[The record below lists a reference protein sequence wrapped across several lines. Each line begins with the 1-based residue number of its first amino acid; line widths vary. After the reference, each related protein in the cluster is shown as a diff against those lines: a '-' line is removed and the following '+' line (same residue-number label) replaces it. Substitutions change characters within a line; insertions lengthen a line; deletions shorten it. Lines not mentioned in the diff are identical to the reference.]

1 MTHATNI
8 GQMHAR
14 KNGKTMTGKSQ
25 EHEDAYR
32 LQLESEQRYAIGK
45 LPELNENVQSSE
57 NQKIYDF
64 MTEELKLD
72 LQETD
77 ISLVFGDFIREK
89 SKTVAKKINQIWE
102 RNRSVDWQSKTSN
115 FRSWDDVRNWDRT
128 VLCPFD
134 GCEQRIVRTR
144 ASNNKKMWERTNNLI
159 KKILGKPHEAE
170 ASKIIKIHGRKDIRF
185 INFDAFRKEMGKR
198 FGLSELFQNSE
209 DVYVPNNDVDAEKYG
224 VQFDDSELFNLFHV
238 NKAVYSAMLHM
249 NYCYE
254 VDTCCPGCGGD
265 LWKYTPSFGEI
276 DGDPVFFESMAESAL
291 KALISG
297 LLGSDVGQPNKSFKG
312 RIVDFRLPEQI
323 DSFDISKYTKHET
336 LVKDIRQGTVD
347 EYLDAIIQIQKEKAN
362 PDKSVLKA
370 ANLRKQG
377 MIVVHAGNVKDGDF
391 EWNRHKAA
399 IAEGF
404 QACFEFADHNGFIF
418 ESPSGEK
425 IQFKDSDNRLSEC
438 SSILSMNALN
448 KMGAELM
455 KFKPLFFFT
464 EDQDEF
470 PLNKQH
476 EWAKKLASQIL
487 RVIIDMKSI
496 IRVHKIKPANR
507 KDENYKH
514 EMYMIEFKSSFLK
527 ELTHCFA
534 CLESDNSRS
543 FKRDLVDY
551 FNTKRVDPMFVQPL
565 ERTIHHTEG
574 GFLTKNAQLKNPLI
588 QNNMVESLFNVKR
601 FEPSQ
606 QAIDNLN
613 RLQRTAWK
621 INPYVGLK
629 SQEILNDF
637 ITKFVQKFN
646 LSHSDYGLQLD
657 FKGAFPEYSLSQ
669 IREWTES
676 IWLANYLNG
685 SGSGK
690 FWHAWSFDWR
700 GRMYTCSNLL
710 SPQGDDLARGLI
722 QFAEELPLDDNGWK
736 WLRRAVAISYR
747 GRKIPEKT
755 DLFTEKEKGIWND
768 IQLLL
773 QPKDWKSVDKI
784 FSDEKMIEMFNKV
797 MENVTNDPAAD
808 ELLSIWGEDDIF
820 KKKAEGFQRLALTEA
835 YHHAMCEFELG
846 EQNPVVSIPVVLD
859 ASSNIYQ
866 HASCLTQDAEM
877 ALSVNVLPNSN
888 KTPNDVYQKVA
899 NRVKEMW
906 ADENPLASMNLET
919 EVLDGLMDF
928 ALARSAA
935 KKPVMTIGY
944 GSKEFGI
951 VSPFLTHNG
960 EKGGI
965 NQWAMF
971 HNSDNSKLSQEQ
983 VTDLWE
989 QYPEKKGSD
998 KAARDK
1004 IAKYR
1009 MVAHRNS
1016 ILGRS
1021 LEEGRFRE
1029 DIPHQHHHFI
1039 AEIIVDSF
1047 TKAIDAELNGHS
1059 VLKDSLE
1066 RVRWLQATTG
1076 NNDYVSWT
1084 LNDGSKINN
1093 IVYEKMNDKESAGWS
1108 GTTEE
1113 TKGIRFTIKI
1123 HSEERSNPKEAS
1135 GLPPNFVHS
1144 IDACHMRAFVEEF
1157 SQSNSNPVIDPDMF
1171 LWSVHDAFG
1180 SHPNFIDRLSEV
1192 ATKTFFE
1199 VHESLDG
1206 ISHLH
1211 TLIQQTLT
1219 TCPPP
1224 KGNADKKKY
1233 EEFKS
1238 RLEKVKEDLGER
1250 SGKVSLELLDG
1261 FEPDEIFLIS

>member
-1 MTHATNI
+1 
-8 GQMHAR
+8 MHAS
-14 KNGKTMTGKSQ
+14 KNGKTMTGQSQ
-25 EHEDAYR
+25 EYKDAYR

-45 LPELNENVQSSE
+45 LPELSEKVQSSE
-57 NQKIYDF
+57 NQKVYDF

-72 LQETD
+72 LQQSD

-89 SKTVAKKINQIWE
+89 ARAVAKNINQIWKN
-102 RNRSVDWQSKTSN
+102 NRSKNWESKTSN
-115 FRSWDDVRNWDRT
+115 FRSWDDVRIWDRT

-134 GCEQRIVRTR
+134 RCEQRIVRTK
-144 ASNNKKMWERTNNLI
+144 ASNNKNMWERTNNLI
-159 KKILGKPHEAE
+159 KKILGKTHEAK
-170 ASKIIKIHGRKDIRF
+170 ASNMIKIHGRQDIRF
-185 INFDAFRKEMGKR
+185 INFDAFRDEIGKR
-198 FGLSELFQNSE
+198 FGLSELFQNSKDMSILE
-209 DVYVPNNDVDAEKYG
+209 NDVDVMKYG
-224 VQFDDSELFNLFHV
+224 VQFDESELFNVFHA

-265 LWKYTPSFGEI
+265 LWKYTPSEGETECNPI
-276 DGDPVFFESMAESAL
+276 FFESMAESAL

-297 LLGSDVGQPNKSFKG
+297 LLGSDVSQPNKSFKG
-312 RIVDFRLPEQI
+312 RIVDFQLPEQI
-323 DSFDISKYTKHET
+323 DSFDDSKYTKNEM
-336 LVKDIRQGTVD
+336 LVKDIRQGKMD
-347 EYLDAIIQIQKEKAN
+347 EYLDAIIRIQKEKASPN
-362 PDKSVLKA
+362 KSVLKA
-370 ANLRKQG
+370 AKLRRQG

-425 IQFKDSDNRLSEC
+425 IQFKDSDNLPEECLSM
-438 SSILSMNALN
+438 LSMNALN

-455 KFKPLFFFT
+455 TFKPLIFFT
-464 EDQDEF
+464 EDKAEF
-470 PLNKQH
+470 PVNNQH

-487 RVIIDMKSI
+487 RVIVDMKSI
-496 IRVHKIKPANR
+496 VRVHKIKPDHLNVEA
-507 KDENYKH
+507 ENYKH
-514 EMYMIEFKSSFLK
+514 EMWMIEFNSSFLK
-527 ELTHCFA
+527 ELIDSFA
-534 CLESDNSRS
+534 NLGTENIHSY
-543 FKRDLVDY
+543 KRDLVDY

-565 ERTIHHTEG
+565 ERTLHHTEG

-613 RLQRTAWK
+613 RLQRTEWN
-621 INPYVGLK
+621 INPYLLRK
-629 SQEILNDF
+629 SFDVLNKH
-637 ITKFVQKFN
+637 IGEFVQKFK
-646 LSHSDYGLQLD
+646 LSYSDYGLQLD
-657 FKGAFPEYSLSQ
+657 FSEAFPDYSLSQ
-669 IREWTES
+669 IREWIES
-676 IWLANYLNG
+676 IHLANYLNET
-685 SGSGK
+685 GSGK

-722 QFAEELPLDDNGWK
+722 QFGEGLQLDESGWK
-736 WLRRAVAISYR
+736 WLRRAVASSYR
-747 GRKIPEKT
+747 GRNLPEKS
-755 DLFTEKEKGIWND
+755 DLFTVEENSIWND
-768 IQLLL
+768 IQKLL
-773 QPKDWKSVDKI
+773 QRKDWKSVDKV
-784 FSDEKMIEMFNKV
+784 FLDEKMREMFDKV
-797 MENVTNDPAAD
+797 MENVTNNPTA
-808 ELLSIWGEDDIF
+808 EPWYSIWGGKDLF

-835 YHHAMCEFELG
+835 YHRAIREFELG
-846 EQNPVVSIPVVLD
+846 EENPVVSIPVVLD

-866 HASCLTQDAEM
+866 HASFLTQDADM

-899 NRVKEMW
+899 NKVKEMW
-906 ADENPLASMNLET
+906 ANENPLASMKLEA
-919 EVLDGLMDF
+919 EVLDGLMNF
-928 ALARSAA
+928 ALARNAA
-935 KKPVMTIGY
+935 KKPVMTTGY

-951 VSPFLTHNG
+951 VGPFLTHNG

-971 HNSDNSKLSQEQ
+971 HNSDNSKLTQEQ
-983 VTDLWE
+983 VADLWE

-1021 LEEGRFRE
+1021 LDYRFRE

-1039 AEIIVDSF
+1039 AETIVDSF

-1066 RVRWLQATTG
+1066 SARWLQANSG

-1113 TKGIRFTIKI
+1113 IKAIRFTIKI
-1123 HSEERSNPKEAS
+1123 HSEERSKPKETS

-1157 SQSNSNPVIDPDMF
+1157 SQSSSNSVINPEMF

-1180 SHPNFIDRLSEV
+1180 SHPNFIDRLSEI

-1199 VHESLDG
+1199 VHESQDG

-1211 TLIQQTLT
+1211 TLIQQTLA
-1219 TCPPP
+1219 TCSPPQ
-1224 KGNADKKKY
+1224 GNADKKKY
-1233 EEFKS
+1233 EEYKS
-1238 RLEKVKEDLGER
+1238 RLEKVKEDLDER
-1250 SGKVSLELLDG
+1250 SGKVSLELLAG
-1261 FEPDEIFLIS
+1261 FEQDEIFLIS

>member
-8 GQMHAR
+8 GKMHAR
-14 KNGKTMTGKSQ
+14 KNGKAMTGQSQ
-25 EHEDAYR
+25 EYEDAYR

-45 LPELNENVQSSE
+45 LPELSEKVQSSE
-57 NQKIYDF
+57 NQKVYDF

-72 LQETD
+72 PQQSE

-89 SKTVAKKINQIWE
+89 AKAVTKNINQIWE
-102 RNRSVDWQSKTSN
+102 RNRSKDWESKTSN
-115 FRSWDDVRNWDRT
+115 FRSWDDVRIWDRT

-134 GCEQRIVRTR
+134 GCKQRIVRTP
-144 ASNNKKMWERTNNLI
+144 ASNNKNMWVRTENLI
-159 KKILGKPHEAE
+159 KKILGNDEEAT
-170 ASKIIKIHGRKDIRF
+170 SQIINIHSREDIRF
-185 INFDAFRKEMGKR
+185 INFVAFRDEIGKR
-198 FGLSELFQNSE
+198 IGLSELFQNSR
-209 DVYVPNNDVDAEKYG
+209 DVYTPENDVDAKKYG
-224 VQFDDSELFNLFHV
+224 VQFDDSELFNAFHA
-238 NKAVYSAMLHM
+238 NKGVYSAMLHM

-254 VDTCCPGCGGD
+254 VDTCCPGCGTD
-265 LWKYTPSFGEI
+265 LWKYTPSEGETEC
-276 DGDPVFFESMAESAL
+276 DPVFFESMAESAL

-297 LLGSDVGQPNKSFKG
+297 LLGSDVSQPNKSFKG

-323 DSFDISKYTKHET
+323 DSFDDSKYTKNEM
-336 LVKDIRQGTVD
+336 LVKDIRQGKVD
-347 EYLDAIIQIQKEKAN
+347 EYLDAIIRIQEEKAS
-362 PDKSVLKA
+362 PDKSVLKVA
-370 ANLRKQG
+370 KLRKQG

-438 SSILSMNALN
+438 SSMLSMNALN

-464 EDQDEF
+464 EKQEEF

-507 KDENYKH
+507 EDENYKH

-527 ELTHCFA
+527 ELIDCFA
-534 CLESDNSRS
+534 HLESDNSRS
-543 FKRDLVDY
+543 FERELVDY
-551 FNTKRVDPMFVQPL
+551 FDTKRVDPMFVQPL
-565 ERTIHHTEG
+565 ERTLHHNEG

-613 RLQRTAWK
+613 RLQRTEWR
-621 INPYVGLK
+621 INPYLLRK
-629 SQEILNDF
+629 SFDILN
-637 ITKFVQKFN
+637 KHMGEFVQKFK
-646 LSHSDYGLQLD
+646 LSYSDYGLQLD
-657 FKGAFPEYSLSQ
+657 YSEAFPDYSLSQ
-669 IREWTES
+669 IREWIES
-676 IWLANYLNG
+676 IHLANYLNET
-685 SGSGK
+685 GSGK

-700 GRMYTCSNLL
+700 GRMYTSSNLL

-722 QFAEELPLDDNGWK
+722 QFGEGLQLDESGWK
-736 WLRRAVAISYR
+736 WLRRAVASSYR
-747 GRKIPEKT
+747 GCNLPEKS
-755 DLFTEKEKGIWND
+755 DLFTQEEKGIWND
-768 IQLLL
+768 IQQLLK
-773 QPKDWKSVDKI
+773 PKDWKSADKI
-784 FSDEKMIEMFNKV
+784 FSDEKMLEMFNKV
-797 MENVTNDPAAD
+797 MENVTNNPTA
-808 ELLSIWGEDDIF
+808 EPWYSIWGENDLF

-835 YHHAMCEFELG
+835 YHCAISELKSG
-846 EQNPVVSIPVVLD
+846 EQYPIVSIPVVLD

-866 HASCLTQDAEM
+866 HASLLTQDADM

-899 NRVKEMW
+899 NKVKEMW
-906 ADENPLASMNLET
+906 ANKNPLASMSLEQ

-935 KKPVMTIGY
+935 KKPVMTTGY

-951 VSPFLTHNG
+951 VGPFLTHNG

-965 NQWAMF
+965 NQWSMF

-998 KAARDK
+998 KVARDK

-1021 LEEGRFRE
+1021 LGEGRFRE
-1029 DIPHQHHHFI
+1029 DVPHQHHHFI
-1039 AEIIVDSF
+1039 AETIVDSF

-1066 RVRWLQATTG
+1066 RVRWLQATTD
-1076 NNDYVSWT
+1076 NDYVSWT

-1093 IVYEKMNDKESAGWS
+1093 IVYEKMNDKESAGWA
-1108 GTTEE
+1108 GTAEE
-1113 TKGIRFTIKI
+1113 IKDIRFTIKI
-1123 HSEERSNPKEAS
+1123 HSEERSNNKEAS

-1144 IDACHMRAFVEEF
+1144 IDACHMRAFVQEF
-1157 SQSNSNPVIDPDMF
+1157 SKSRFDSEIDSDMF

-1180 SHPNFIDRLSEV
+1180 SHPNLIDCLSEV

-1199 VHESLDG
+1199 VHESQNG

-1219 TCPPP
+1219 ACPPP
-1224 KGNADKKKY
+1224 QRNADKKKY
-1233 EEFKS
+1233 DEYKS
-1238 RLEKVKEDLGER
+1238 RLEKVKGDLEER
-1250 SGKVSLELLDG
+1250 SGKVNLELLDG

>member
-115 FRSWDDVRNWDRT
+115 FRSWDDVRNWDRI
-128 VLCPFD
+128 VQCPLD
-134 GCEQRIVRTR
+134 KCEHRIVRTP
-144 ASNNKKMWERTNNLI
+144 ASNNKNLWNATKNLI
-159 KKILGKPHEAE
+159 IKIIENDDE
-170 ASKIIKIHGRKDIRF
+170 DASKIIKIHSRKDIRF
-185 INFDAFRKEMGKR
+185 INFDTFRDEIGKR
-198 FGLSELFQNSE
+198 FGLSGLFQNPK
-209 DVYVPNNDVDAEKYG
+209 DVYISGNDVDSKKYG
-224 VQFDDSELFNLFHV
+224 VPFNESELLSAFHA
-238 NKAVYSAMLHM
+238 NRGVYNAMLHM

-254 VDTCCPGCGGD
+254 VDTCCSGCGGD
-265 LWKYTPSFGEI
+265 IWRHTPSEGETE
-276 DGDPVFFESMAESAL
+276 GDPVFFESMAEGAL

-297 LLGSDVGQPNKSFKG
+297 LLGSDVRQPNKSFKG
-312 RIVDFRLPEQI
+312 RIVDFQLPEQI
-323 DSFDISKYTKHET
+323 YSFDDSKYTKNET
-336 LVKDIRQGTVD
+336 LVKDIRQGNVD
-347 EYLDAIIQIQKEKAN
+347 ESLDAIIRIQKEKASPN
-362 PDKSVLKA
+362 RSVLKA
-370 ANLRKQG
+370 AELRKQG
-377 MIVVHAGNVKDGDF
+377 MIVVHAGSVKDGDF

-404 QACFEFADHNGFIF
+404 QGCFEFAGQDGFIF
-418 ESPSGEK
+418 ELPSGEE
-425 IQFKDSDNRLSEC
+425 IRFKDSDNSLSEGL
-438 SSILSMNALN
+438 SILSMNALN

-455 KFKPLFFFT
+455 KFKPTIFFT
-464 EDQDEF
+464 EDKNGF
-470 PLNKQH
+470 PVNKQH

-487 RVIIDMKSI
+487 RVIVDMKNI
-496 IRVHKIKPANR
+496 IKVHKIKPEHLNVEA
-507 KDENYKH
+507 ENYKH
-514 EMYMIEFKSSFLK
+514 EMWMIEFNSNFLK
-527 ELTHCFA
+527 ELTDRFA
-534 CLESDNSRS
+534 LIKSDNNTSS
-543 FKRDLVDY
+543 KRKLVDY

-565 ERTIHHTEG
+565 ERTLHHTEG
-574 GFLTKNAQLKNPLI
+574 GFLTKKAQMKNPLI
-588 QNNMVESLFNVKR
+588 QNNMVEALFNVKR

-613 RLQRTAWK
+613 RLQRTEWR
-621 INPYVGLK
+621 INPYLLRK
-629 SQEILNDF
+629 SFDILN
-637 ITKFVQKFN
+637 KHMGEFVQKFK
-646 LSHSDYGLQLD
+646 LSYSDYGLQLD
-657 FKGAFPEYSLSQ
+657 YGEAFPDYSLSQ
-669 IREWTES
+669 IREWIES
-676 IWLANYLNG
+676 IWLANYLNETD
-685 SGSGK
+685 SGK

-722 QFAEELPLDDNGWK
+722 QFGEGIRLDENGWK
-736 WLRRAVAISYR
+736 WLRRAVACSYR
-747 GRKIPEKT
+747 GRKISEKT
-755 DLFTEKEKGIWND
+755 HLFSKEEKDTWND
-768 IQLLL
+768 IQKLLK
-773 QPKDWKSVDKI
+773 PKDWKSVDKI
-784 FSDEKMIEMFNKV
+784 FSDKKMLAMFNEV
-797 MENVTNDPAAD
+797 MENVTENSTS
-808 ELLSIWGEDDIF
+808 EKWFSIWGKDDLF

-835 YHHAMCEFELG
+835 YHRAISELKSG
-846 EQNPVVSIPVVLD
+846 EQYPIVSIPIVLD

-866 HASCLTQDAEM
+866 HASFLTQDADM

-899 NRVKEMW
+899 NKVKEMW

-998 KAARDK
+998 KGERDK

-1009 MVAHRNS
+1009 MIAHRNS

-1021 LEEGRFRE
+1021 LKGRFRE
-1029 DIPHQHHHFI
+1029 DIPLQHHHFI
-1039 AEIIVDSF
+1039 AETIVDSF

-1066 RVRWLQATTG
+1066 DVRWLQATTG
-1076 NNDYVSWT
+1076 DNDYVSWT
-1084 LNDGSKINN
+1084 LKDGSKINN
-1093 IVYEKMNDKESAGWS
+1093 IVYEKMNDKESAGWA
-1108 GTTEE
+1108 GTAEDI
-1113 TKGIRFTIKI
+1113 KDIRFTIKI
-1123 HSEERSNPKEAS
+1123 HSEERSKDKETS

-1157 SQSNSNPVIDPDMF
+1157 SNSELNTEMF

-1199 VHESLDG
+1199 VHESPDG

-1211 TLIQQTLT
+1211 YLIQQTLS

-1224 KGNADKKKY
+1224 QGKADLKKY
-1233 EEFKS
+1233 NVRKS
-1238 RLEKVKEDLGER
+1238 KLEKVKEDLKER
-1250 SGKVSLELLDG
+1250 SGKVSLDLLDG
-1261 FEPDEIFLIS
+1261 FESDEKFLIS